1 MIAAPLSF
9 SSTTLEPLVLRAMG
23 KRPLVS
29 ILVGNYNY
37 ANYIRQTIESVLVQ
51 TFTNWELI
59 ICDDGST
66 DQSVAVIASYLER
79 DRRIRLLRKPNGGH
93 ASALNA
99 AFAEC
104 RGDLICLL
112 DSDDVY
118 LPQKLERVVQASE
131 ADPQKGV
138 IVHRVIRVNESRRR
152 QGVWPLSNSLPDGW
166 YGPALLRTG
175 GILPYTPPTSGLALR
190 REIAEILFPLPT
202 TPPLH
207 MCPDQVVMR
216 LAPLTTQVGRVPKAL
231 AEYRLH
237 RTNTYGQ
244 RTVSAQS
251 INREL
256 ELCEALWNA
265 QRQFLFRINPKTAT
279 QLANL
284 DGNCYIGLLRYLR
297 AKLWRDPAVGEY
309 HRRYLAVSR
318 HYERPKWHQF
328 WRASLH
334 IPTTLFQF
342 AANLLLGQGI
352 LKQIAARFKGLA

>member
-1 MIAAPLSF
+1 MIAVPPLF
-9 SSTTLEPLVLRAMG
+9 SAATLEPVVLRVIG
-23 KRPLVS
+23 NRPLVS

-37 ANYIRQTIESVLVQ
+37 ANYIGQTIESVLAQ

-66 DQSVAVIASYLER
+66 DRSIAVIEPYLER
-79 DRRIRLLRKPNGGH
+79 DQRIRLLRKPNGGH

-99 AFAEC
+99 AFAVC
-104 RGDLICLL
+104 RGELICLL

-118 LPQKLERVVQASE
+118 LPKKLERVLQACE

-152 QGVWPLSNSLPDGW
+152 QGVWPLSDSLPDGW
-166 YGPALLRTG
+166 YGPTLLRTG

-190 REIAEILFPLPT
+190 REIAQILFPLPT
-202 TPPLH
+202 SPPLH

-216 LAPLTTQVGRVPKAL
+216 LTPLTTQVGRIPEAL

-244 RTVSAQS
+244 RTISAQS
-251 INREL
+251 VSREL
-256 ELCEALWNA
+256 ELSEALWNA
-265 QRQFLFRINPKTAT
+265 QRQFLFRIKPEMAAH
-279 QLANL
+279 LADL
-284 DGNCYIGLLRYLR
+284 DHNCYVALLRYMR
-297 AKLWRDPAVGEY
+297 AKLCRDPAVGEH
-309 HRRYLAVSR
+309 HRRFVSVSR
-318 HYERPKWHQF
+318 HYKQPRWHQF

-342 AANLLLGQGI
+342 AANLLLGQGV
-352 LKQIAARFKGLA
+352 LKQIAARLKGLA